1 MVSQSTSAD
10 ATPDLQRRRRN
21 LRSFT
26 VSRSVLKVTATQ
38 LAIVAGVL
46 LAWQY
51 LPQINAL
58 SSRSHLF
65 DPFFISSPEKIYNQ
79 LVLLF
84 GPKTEDGGGAIWHY
98 LWPTVTSALT
108 GMMIGLV
115 TGSIAGILLGSSRYW
130 SRVLN
135 PFAVAMNAVPR
146 IALIPV
152 IVVIFGPT
160 RTASVVVSVIVVFFI
175 VFFNAYEGAK
185 SPPEALIQNA
195 QLMGGTTFQI
205 TRRIRAP
212 FALVWTLAS
221 LPVVATFS
229 MISVVTAEILTGY
242 PGLGRLITVAS
253 STADAT
259 LTFAVVVVLAVLGLI
274 IVGVTSLFKR
284 RVLHWWTEGRD

>member
-1 MVSQSTSAD
+1 MVSENPSAE
-10 ATPDLQRRRRN
+10 ATPALQNRWRN
-21 LRSFT
+21 FRSFK
-26 VSRSVLKVTATQ
+26 VSRTALKVTATQ

-58 SSRSHLF
+58 SSRSHLL
-65 DPFFISSPEKIYNQ
+65 DPFFISSPQKVYNE

-84 GPKTEDGGGAIWHY
+84 GPKTEDGGGAIWKY
-98 LWPTVTSALT
+98 LQPTVTAALT
-108 GMMIGLV
+108 GMTIGLV
-115 TGSIAGILLGSSRYW
+115 TGSVAGILLGSSPYW

-135 PFAVAMNAVPR
+135 PFAVMMNAVPR
-146 IALIPV
+146 IALIPL

-160 RTASVVVSVIVVFFI
+160 QTASVVVAVIVVFFI

-205 TRRIRAP
+205 MARIRTP

-229 MISVVTAEILTGY
+229 LISVLTAEILTGY
-242 PGLGRLITVAS
+242 PGLGRMITVAS

-259 LTFAVVVVLAVLGLI
+259 LTFAVVVVLAVLGLT
-274 IVGVTSLFKR
+274 IVGITSLFKR
-284 RVLHWWTEGRD
+284 RILHWWVEGRD